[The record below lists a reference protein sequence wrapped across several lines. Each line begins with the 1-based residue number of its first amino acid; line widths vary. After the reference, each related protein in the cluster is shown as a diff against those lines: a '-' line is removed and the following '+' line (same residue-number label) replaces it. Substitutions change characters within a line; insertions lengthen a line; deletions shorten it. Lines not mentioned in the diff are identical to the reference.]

1 LTVTVQ
7 SFVQN
12 FPEYSKAE
20 KALVQKKLDTA
31 LRQIDAAA
39 WGDKADTGQMYL
51 AAHLLAAA
59 PEGEQ
64 ARLKKENRVTTYW
77 IEYERLRKAAVMGL
91 GRVI

>member
-1 LTVTVQ
+1 MTLQ

-12 FPEYSKAE
+12 FPEFNKTDRT
-20 KALVQKKLDTA
+20 LVQKKLDTA
-31 LRQIDAAA
+31 FNLIDPGA
-39 WGDKADTGQMYL
+39 WGSKADTGQMYL
-51 AAHLLAAA
+51 AAHLLTAT

>member
-1 LTVTVQ
+1 MTVTAQ

-12 FPEYSKAE
+12 FPEYNKTDRV
-20 KALVQKKLDTA
+20 LVQKKLDTA
-31 LRQIDAAA
+31 LNQINAAA
-39 WGDKADTGQMYL
+39 WGDTADTGHMYL
-51 AAHLLAAA
+51 TAHLLAVA

-77 IEYERLRKAAVMGL
+77 IEYERLRKAAVVGL